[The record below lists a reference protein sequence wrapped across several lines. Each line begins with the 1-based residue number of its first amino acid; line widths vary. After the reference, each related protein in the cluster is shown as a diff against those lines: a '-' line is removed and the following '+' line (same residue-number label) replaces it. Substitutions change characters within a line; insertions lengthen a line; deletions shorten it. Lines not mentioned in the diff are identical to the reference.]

1 MQTGLDVKHSALEA
15 WEAIRKIWLSANRVK
30 EANAKRLQREF
41 SDLVFKPGESVEDFS
56 LRLTTVVSQLWVL
69 DDSITDKDVIKKLLH
84 VVLEKLEQ
92 MAISVDLARF

>member
-30 EANAKRLQREF
+30 EANAKRLQQEF

-56 LRLTTVVSQLWVL
+56 L
-69 DDSITDKDVIKKLLH
+69 
-84 VVLEKLEQ
+84 
-92 MAISVDLARF
+92 